1 MTTQLDQK
9 RLRWGLIAI
18 GLVIVDVIVG
28 ITVGFSQGIWIGMAL
43 FSFIGVIFLLVAVTP
58 AIANLAGYEQI
69 SNWDDLET
77 GTQFV
82 LGPFYFFITLGIL
95 FLAARI
101 LA

>member
-1 MTTQLDQK
+1 MT
-9 RLRWGLIAI
+9 I
-18 GLVIVDVIVG
+18 
-28 ITVGFSQGIWIGMAL
+28 GFSQGIWIGMAL
-43 FSFIGVIFLLVAVTP
+43 FSFIGVVFIFVALTP
-58 AIANLAGYEQI
+58 VLANLAGYEHI

-82 LGPFYFFITLGIL
+82 LGPFYFFIALGIL